1 MIIGL
6 TLTILIVLSLFNLI
20 LGGTLI
26 GTITTVEVDNT
37 ALVNGTIT
45 TFIVESQDVLF
56 QIDVSILISAGIALI
71 TAVIVVAL
79 ITGIQFLGSGL
90 NPESAKIII
99 IITSYIGIWST
110 LSIIA
115 FDLIISIEVF
125 GGIIYISLTLGYAIG
140 VIQRMSG
147 GSA

>member
-99 IITSYIGIWST
+99 IITK
-110 LSIIA
+110 A
-115 FDLIISIEVF
+115 
-125 GGIIYISLTLGYAIG
+125 
-140 VIQRMSG
+140 
-147 GSA
+147 